1 MFSLIL
7 GGRGKLFLRIA
18 GKIAKIVKIK
28 NSCHTVSLVYLNFF
42 CFVDSLSLYFRKTK
56 KRSSRSYEKSFS
68 AYEIFFNRVQYH
80 WAVVRAAHR
89 VKLSKLNQT
98 GSTWTEFLSE
108 ENLFFQFVN
117 SSIFI
122 HCQPTRWKWTH
133 SIFWTICI
141 QSVYRL
147 AFAFR
152 RSHMAL
158 FIPVGRGLLHI
169 MAYMMRLPAKGVPFL
184 GFRYRKG

>member
-1 MFSLIL
+1 M
-7 GGRGKLFLRIA
+7 GGKLFLQIA

-98 GSTWTEFLSE
+98 GSTWTEFLSKE
-108 ENLFFQFVN
+108 IVSFWVCYQQYFYKVWFYTYTTNRPDENELLNFFEG
-117 SSIFI
+117 
-122 HCQPTRWKWTH
+122 T
-133 SIFWTICI
+133 
-141 QSVYRL
+141 SVHRL
-147 AFAFR
+147 ACA
-152 RSHMAL
+152 
-158 FIPVGRGLLHI
+158 
-169 MAYMMRLPAKGVPFL
+169 
-184 GFRYRKG
+184 